1 MLHKND
7 EKEFSKVNEIR
18 EYYLQQYESVV
29 DSNMVKN
36 NIKAILESFILIII
50 TSIGVAIF
58 YREKDN

>member
-1 MLHKND
+1 
-7 EKEFSKVNEIR
+7 
-18 EYYLQQYESVV
+18 
-29 DSNMVKN
+29 MVKN